1 MPRVAGI
8 ELGWGFPPIRLVK
21 GAPAVNAT
29 ASSPPDRDEA
39 GGAGRR
45 VLELRIHGVVNTP
58 PEGTLGVRQVERV
71 DGDEHTGFSRPLK
84 ESAPEPVVTEAYS
97 WGSLTSASRSLNQDG
112 TTVGVRKDL
121 VRALWMLLPPFAFA
135 NVAFWTRQRTAGPG
149 GAGQWGDRK
158 DPRYAAIRD
167 AAARDLTAPPGNGE
181 SRY

>member
-1 MPRVAGI
+1 VTRPVG
-8 ELGWGFPPIRLVK
+8 L
-21 GAPAVNAT
+21 
-29 ASSPPDRDEA
+29 A
-39 GGAGRR
+39 GG

-121 VRALWMLLPPFAFA
+121 VRALWMLLPPLRSPTSPSGPASGRRVRA
-135 NVAFWTRQRTAGPG
+135 GRDNGATGRIPATPPSGTPRPGTSPRRPGTGRAVTSSRRSGYPSATGWAINSGPDGTVVRLTAG
-149 GAGQWGDRK
+149 R
-158 DPRYAAIRD
+158 
-167 AAARDLTAPPGNGE
+167 
-181 SRY
+181 